1 LYWSQQQLFLNKKK
15 QKTKTKKQKQ
25 TNKQTK
31 KPKKRRRRIETK
43 DKVGAN
49 LMIQNIWDLFPT
61 ETIDIMLKS
70 RFFFQ
75 HFVKIYYLP
84 LFNIV
89 KFSHEYHDRVEYKR
103 NPHKNHGIYIIQNKM
118 VGLKSVVYSY
128 IKSYE

>member
-1 LYWSQQQLFLNKKK
+1 LYWSQQQIFLNKKK

-31 KPKKRRRRIETK
+31 KPKNRRRRIETK

-70 RFFFQ
+70 RFFS
-75 HFVKIYYLP
+75 
-84 LFNIV
+84 NI
-89 KFSHEYHDRVEYKR
+89 
-103 NPHKNHGIYIIQNKM
+103 
-118 VGLKSVVYSY
+118 L
-128 IKSYE
+128 